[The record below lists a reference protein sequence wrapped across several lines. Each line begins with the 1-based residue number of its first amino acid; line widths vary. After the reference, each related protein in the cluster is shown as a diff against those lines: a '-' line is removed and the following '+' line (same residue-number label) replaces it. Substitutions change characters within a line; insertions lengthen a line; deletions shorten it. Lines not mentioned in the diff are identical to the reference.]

1 MSKKFYGN
9 LLLFLTA
16 FIWGTSFVAQVLG
29 GQSSIG
35 PFTFNFSRNL
45 VAGFFLL
52 IIVIPFL
59 SSRDK
64 KANNGVAPV
73 KGDQKTLILGG
84 ISCGLA
90 LFFAMTFQQ
99 IGIMESTAGKA
110 GFITALYIV
119 IVPLLGVFIGKR
131 VTLKMW
137 ACVVIAAIG
146 MYLLSF
152 KSGFNIGKGDIL
164 LLICAVLFSIHILV
178 IDHFSPK
185 VDGVKMSCIQFF
197 VSALL
202 SLVLALVKEN
212 VVFANILESAIPILY
227 VGILSSGIG
236 YTLQI
241 VAQKDTDPTV
251 ASLILSLESVFAAI
265 SGAIYLHERMT
276 PRELLGCA
284 IMMAAI
290 VYAQVPEKRKLGR
303 LN

>member
-9 LLLFLTA
+9 MLLFLTA
-16 FIWGTSFVAQVLG
+16 FIWGTSFVAQMIG
-29 GQSSIG
+29 GKSSIG
-35 PFTFNFSRNL
+35 AFTFNFSRNV
-45 VAGFFLL
+45 VAGVFLL
-52 IIVIPFL
+52 VFVIPFL
-59 SSRDK
+59 SRRNKKEKGGQGQVEEDK
-64 KANNGVAPV
+64 K
-73 KGDQKTLILGG
+73 TLFIGG
-84 ISCGLA
+84 ICCGLA

-99 IGIMESTAGKA
+99 LGIVQSTTGKA

-119 IVPLLGVFIGKR
+119 IVPLFGIFLGKR

-137 ACVVIAAIG
+137 ICVAIAAIG

-152 KSGFNIGKGDIL
+152 KSGFSIGKGDVL

-197 VSALL
+197 VAAVL
-202 SLVLALVKEN
+202 SFIMAMIREN

-227 VGILSSGIG
+227 VGILSSGVG

-241 VAQKDTDPTV
+241 VAQKDADPTV

-265 SGAIYLHERMT
+265 SGAIVLHERMT
-276 PRELLGCA
+276 SRELLGCA

-290 VYAQVPEKRKLGR
+290 VYAQVPEKRKLGK